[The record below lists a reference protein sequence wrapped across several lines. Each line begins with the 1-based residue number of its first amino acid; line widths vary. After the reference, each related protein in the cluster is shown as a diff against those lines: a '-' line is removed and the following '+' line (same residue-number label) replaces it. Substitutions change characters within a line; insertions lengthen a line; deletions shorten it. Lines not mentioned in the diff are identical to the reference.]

1 MSIQTLLDMNQ
12 AWAKKVAQKQPE
24 LFATL
29 AQQQAPKYL
38 WIGCS
43 DSRVPANEIVGML
56 PGELFVHR
64 NVANLVK
71 HVDFNCQSVIQYAVD
86 VLKVEHIIVCGH
98 YGCGGI
104 KVAMENTNA
113 GISDY
118 WLRSV
123 KDIFLRHR
131 HELQDLH
138 DDEARLSRMCEI
150 NVVEQIANLANSKIV
165 QTAWQKDQPLEIHG
179 WIYGI
184 HDGVIKDLHV
194 SRQGFA
200 DGDDIYQVEME

>member
-1 MSIQTLLDMNQ
+1 MAIEDLLDMNQ
-12 AWAKKVAQKQPE
+12 AWAKKIAQEQPE
-24 LFATL
+24 LFTTL
-29 AQQQAPKYL
+29 AQQQSPKYL

-71 HVDFNCQSVIQYAVD
+71 HVDFNCQSVIQYAVE

-104 KVAMENTNA
+104 KVALENTNA

-123 KDIFLRHR
+123 KDNFLLHR
-131 HELQDLH
+131 EDLKEFH
-138 DDEARLSRMCEI
+138 NEEACLNRMCEI
-150 NVVEQIANLANSKIV
+150 NVVEQVANLAHSKTV
-165 QTAWQKDQPLEIHG
+165 QTAWQKNQTLEIHG
-179 WIYGI
+179 WIYGLN
-184 HDGVIKDLHV
+184 DGVIKNLNV
-194 SRQGFA
+194 SHKGL
-200 DGDDIYQVEME
+200 DDIDDIYQVEV

>member
-1 MSIQTLLDMNQ
+1 MSIHDLLSMNQ
-12 AWAKKVAQKQPE
+12 EWAAKVAQEQPE

-43 DSRVPANEIVGML
+43 DSRVPANEIVGLL

-104 KVAMENTNA
+104 KVALENTNA

-131 HELQDLH
+131 EDLQKLSS
-138 DDEARLSRMCEI
+138 EEERLSRMCEI
-150 NVVEQIANLANSKIV
+150 NVEEQVANLAHTKIV
-165 QTAWQKDQPLEIHG
+165 QTAWQKGQPLQIHG
-179 WIYGI
+179 WIYGLN
-184 HDGVIKDLHV
+184 DGVIQDLGV
-194 SRQGFA
+194 SHSGL
-200 DGDDIYQVEME
+200 DEVDDIYQVEM